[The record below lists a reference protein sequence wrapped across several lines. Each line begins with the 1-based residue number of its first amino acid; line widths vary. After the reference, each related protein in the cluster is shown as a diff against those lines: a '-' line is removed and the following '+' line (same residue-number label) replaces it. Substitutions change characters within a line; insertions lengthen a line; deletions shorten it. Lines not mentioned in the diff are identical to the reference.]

1 MTILPPHRRLLEHGL
16 PQFDGRTVLVLGDI
30 MLDRYVTG
38 DVQRISPE
46 GPIMVLRYAASHMV
60 LGGAGNVANNI
71 AALGARAIL
80 IGAVGDDALGRDL
93 PGSGVDIP
101 ANVVLRTIAVP
112 GRPTTT
118 KTRFMSGMHQLLRL
132 DEEVT
137 AELDR
142 TASTAILR
150 AYADCLAEADVVVL
164 SDYAKGVLGNV
175 VLSEAIALA
184 RAAGKPV
191 VADPKRASFAAYRQ
205 VTAITPNELELTRA
219 TGIAITGNAAAIEAA
234 QLALH
239 ASEADAILLTRSEKG
254 LALIERGREP
264 LHLPTEARA
273 VADVS
278 GAGDTLVA
286 TFAVMLAAGAPLAEA
301 AAVANVAA
309 GVAVGKPGTAT
320 VSQTEL
326 LAALHRQEFLALDDK
341 MLTLDA
347 AVAQVVAWRRAGLTV
362 GFTNGCFDLI
372 HPGHVR
378 LLNKARSRCDRLV
391 VGLNTDAS
399 VQRLKGPTRPV
410 QNELARST
418 VMASIGAVDLVVLF
432 EEDTPLPLI
441 EALRPD
447 LLFKGADYRLDQ
459 VVGGDFVASYGG
471 EVALIDLEQGHSTTG
486 IIRRMNQPAGS
497 GQ

>member
-1 MTILPPHRRLLEHGL
+1 MSILDLGRRLLDHGI
-16 PQFDGRTVLVLGDI
+16 PQFEGRTILVLGDV
-30 MLDRYVTG
+30 MLDRYVEG

-46 GPIMVLRYAASHMV
+46 GPIMVLRYSSSHMV

-80 IGAVGDDALGRDL
+80 VGAVGDDILGQNLAD
-93 PGSGVDIP
+93 SGVHIP
-101 ANVVLRTIAVP
+101 RNVVLRTIVLP

-132 DEEVT
+132 DEEVSH
-137 AELDR
+137 APDAAGCAAL
-142 TASTAILR
+142 LQ
-150 AYADCLAEADVVVL
+150 AYEDSLAEADVVVL
-164 SDYAKGVLGNV
+164 SDYAKGVLCNT

-184 RAAGKPV
+184 RRAGKPV
-191 VADPKRASFAAYRQ
+191 IADPKRASFAAYRH
-205 VTAITPNELELTRA
+205 VTVITPNEMEITRA
-219 TGIAITGNAAAIEAA
+219 TGIAITDDAAAVEAGR
-234 QLALH
+234 LALH

-254 LALIERGREP
+254 LALVERGREP

-286 TFAVMLAAGAPLAEA
+286 TFAVMVAGGAGLPEA
-301 AAVANVAA
+301 AHVANVAA

-326 LAALHRQEFLALDDK
+326 LSALHRQELLAFDEKIVALDEA
-341 MLTLDA
+341 LARL
-347 AVAQVVAWRRAGLTV
+347 AQWRRSGLRV

-378 LLNKARSRCDRLV
+378 LLNKARARCDRLV
-391 VGLNTDAS
+391 VALNTDAS

-410 QNELARST
+410 QVELARAT
-418 VMASIGAVDLVVLF
+418 VMASIGAVDLVTLF
-432 EEDTPLPLI
+432 DEDTPLELI
-441 EALRPD
+441 TALRPD
-447 LLFKGADYRLDQ
+447 LLFKGADYSIDQ
-459 VVGGDFVASYGG
+459 VVGGEFVQSYGG
-471 EVALIDLEQGHSTTG
+471 RVSLIDLEQGHSTTG
-486 IIRRMNQPAGS
+486 IIKRMNTPAGA
-497 GQ
+497 